1 LYGEVLRREWERN
14 AYRILVE
21 KCKGK
26 SPLDTPDRRIILKW
40 ISIVCGQRV

>member
-1 LYGEVLRREWERN
+1 MEREVLRREWKRN
-14 AYRILVE
+14 THRSLIGKYE
-21 KCKGK
+21 GK